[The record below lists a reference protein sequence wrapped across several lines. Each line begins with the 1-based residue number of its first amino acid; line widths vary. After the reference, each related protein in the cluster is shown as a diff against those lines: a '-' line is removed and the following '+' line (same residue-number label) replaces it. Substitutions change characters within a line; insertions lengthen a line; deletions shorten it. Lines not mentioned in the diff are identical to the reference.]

1 MTPAPNCFEG
11 TGRLAER
18 VRNGEVVFFVGSG
31 FSVDSEQNSAVRLVG
46 RLLAGIL
53 AMITALGE
61 EQDADAGEARHVF
74 LRLAQVFELQSAIRP
89 PGAPLEPARCMT
101 RDILKL
107 LARDY
112 YNFNEWSVS
121 ALTVLSGEL
130 LKVETSRRSE
140 LTKRIEALATFFLKL
155 VDDPE
160 PLDPIDCTV
169 LEKFADNAARGKAL
183 FLDIM
188 GFANEAVMAGSPTA
202 PNIETVVT
210 SYRGRLRPRHQAL
223 ARLAR
228 EGKAPALVTTNYD
241 LLLEGAYRLAG
252 FVDREKGDDI
262 DDLPP
267 SAVPRFSCIAGA
279 DQFFS
284 RGEGYRTALLLKIH
298 GSVSVYRD
306 VRDAR
311 INPPKPAGDG
321 PLRRADDDPLRRAD
335 DDPWSAYLPA
345 MVFTYR
351 EIQTWRTDAWSRD
364 LIRTFLRTHTL
375 ALCGYSGADPVMHST
390 FREVYEERAS
400 ARRTDVQERKKPER
414 KDAPVFF
421 FGIAD
426 RREFYSLEILRA
438 ASSATGF
445 AKPELL
451 DHPNHIEFSVGDGFP
466 TIDDHFRWLVHC
478 VVRDVQWQAL
488 TTRLRRVMPK
498 LLRHDS
504 PDKEVEDVCS
514 AFERLRERELA
525 AVASIADLTSG
536 HPPEVRRRTFE
547 QVVGWTWHFVPGLL
561 RELALA
567 ELVEGRR
574 GAGRQMR
581 LKRAFPWYQAASDRL
596 EWTAWTGVVELA
608 LRRLIDAVR
617 DIRTG
622 SVMAEESP
630 HAAASFSLSDQ
641 QVQPYAICVRLAGF
655 ERHDRPPALTG
666 AFRRVT
672 YWEFGEREIPW
683 PLRPAPPC
691 PRPGDL
697 WTWAAGGAVNR
708 KSALQHLGV
717 QP

>member
-1 MTPAPNCFEG
+1 MTPAPNCFDG
-11 TGRLAER
+11 TRRLAER
-18 VRNGEVVFFVGSG
+18 VRDGEVVFFVGSG

-46 RLLAGIL
+46 RLLAAIL
-53 AMITALGE
+53 AMVTALGE
-61 EQDADAGEARHVF
+61 EQDAATGEARHVF
-74 LRLAQVFELQSAIRP
+74 LRLAQVFELQGAIRP
-89 PGAPLEPARCMT
+89 PGAPLEPVRCMT
-101 RDILKL
+101 MDILKL

-130 LKVETSRRSE
+130 LKVDVSRRSDV
-140 LTKRIEALATFFLKL
+140 TKRIEALADFFLKL

-160 PLDPIDCTV
+160 PLDPINCTALAGFV
-169 LEKFADNAARGKAL
+169 SDAARGKAL
-183 FLDIM
+183 FLDVM

-202 PNIETVVT
+202 PAIEAVVA
-210 SYRGRLRPRHQAL
+210 SYRERLRPRHHAL

-228 EGKAPALVTTNYD
+228 EGLAPALVTTNYD

-252 FVDREKGDDI
+252 FVDRDNGGDI
-262 DDLPP
+262 DGLPA
-267 SAVPRFSCIAGA
+267 SAVPRFSSIAGA

-298 GSVSVYRD
+298 GSVSVYREARSAR
-306 VRDAR
+306 VKALKDA
-311 INPPKPAGDG
+311 PGEQQ
-321 PLRRADDDPLRRAD
+321 RRAD

-345 MVFTYR
+345 LVFTYR

-375 ALCGYSGADPVMHST
+375 ALCGYSGADPIMHST
-390 FREVYEERAS
+390 FREVYEERAN
-400 ARRTDVQERKKPER
+400 ARRANVEGEDPTARE
-414 KDAPVFF
+414 DAPVFF

-438 ASSATGF
+438 ASSAAGF
-445 AKPELL
+445 VKPELL
-451 DHPNHIEFSVGDGFP
+451 DHPNHIEFKIGDGFP

-504 PDKEVEDVCS
+504 PDEEVEAVCA
-514 AFERLRERELA
+514 AFDRLRKDEHA
-525 AVASIADLTSG
+525 MVASIADLASD
-536 HPPEVRRRTFE
+536 HSPEIRRRTFE

-574 GAGRQMR
+574 GPGRHVR

-617 DIRTG
+617 DMRTG

-655 ERHDRPPALTG
+655 ERHDRAPALTG

-672 YWEFGEREIPW
+672 YWEFAERDIPW

-691 PRPGDL
+691 PRPRDL
-697 WTWAAGGAVNR
+697 WTWAAGGAVSR
-708 KSALQHLGV
+708 KSALRHLGV
-717 QP
+717 RE